1 MKTTHRIAAAMAGA
15 TLLVALGVAVSFR
28 AFHQIEASTEA
39 RKLTRARLIRA
50 EDLSWAL
57 IGAENGQRGFMLTG
71 DETLLEPY
79 LAVRNQFTGHLAK
92 LRQLTP
98 TKAAQAHLDAL
109 APLAQ
114 TKLVEMAQAIELR
127 RRQGLAASVAIMG
140 NGKGQ
145 HSLEAIRSEMRAF
158 IRIEEND
165 LAQHDAQFQ
174 ANMRQLFALL
184 ASASLGTLL
193 LALSFAFLFHRDS
206 RQRLKNL
213 VLLETQHLLELQQE
227 TNRQLQLTNG
237 TLQVSEEKLAVTL
250 QSIGDGVI
258 ATDAAG
264 CVTLLNPL
272 AERLTGW
279 TQAAAAGHPVD
290 EVFRIINQETRQ
302 PATVPIKEMLARGTI
317 QGLANHT
324 LLIARDRSECPIA
337 DSCAP
342 IRDRGGQVV
351 GAVLVF
357 RDVTKDYLA
366 QATARD
372 SSALVQTILN
382 SVEDG
387 IITLRADDGHIE
399 TANPAASRMFGYVA
413 AELIGGG
420 FSRLIPELDRDRPNG
435 SLEYYN
441 GSAEARAA
449 GRGREVVGR
458 RKDGSTFP
466 LEITLS
472 DMRLGGALF
481 FTGILRDITTRKR
494 TEEVLF
500 KAGALQRAIF
510 NSANFSSIATD
521 EKGIIQLFNVGA
533 ERMLGYAAAEVLNRI
548 TPADISDWQE
558 VIQRAKELSTEQAT
572 PITPGF
578 EALVFKASR
587 GIEDIYELNYIRK
600 DGSRFPAVVSVTAL
614 RDPQGT
620 IIGYLLIGTD
630 NTARKQIEAE
640 QQQLAQRLRD
650 QQFYTRSLFE
660 SNIDALITTDPDG
673 IITDVNKQM
682 EALTD
687 CTRDELIGAPFK
699 GYFTDPERAETS
711 IKLALNQ
718 RKVTNYELTARARNG
733 RETMVSYN
741 ATTFYDRDR
750 KLQGVFAAARDV
762 TERQRAEEELRRA
775 LAELAQASRLK
786 DEFLANMSHELR
798 TPLNAI
804 LGLSETLL
812 EQCSGPLT
820 PRQVKSVT
828 TISTSGYHLLALIN
842 DILDLSKIEAG
853 RLELYP
859 ETVKIDEFCQ
869 GCLAFVRTQ
878 ALQKKIDVT
887 FEPDGRVAKF
897 TADPTRLKQVL
908 VNLLTNAV
916 KFTPE
921 GGRIGLTV
929 AAPAGEDVVR
939 FTVWDTGIGIAD
951 QDTPKLFR
959 AFTQIDSGLSR
970 AQEGTGLGLALVA
983 KLVELQGG
991 NVAIA
996 SEPGHGSRFTV
1007 TLPRIASPTPADA
1020 VVPPVAT
1027 EAVRRN
1033 DRRPLILLAEDNAA
1047 NIQTVGGYL
1056 EDMGYAMHY
1065 AANGLLAV
1073 KLAHELRPALI
1084 LMDIQMPVMDGLTAI
1099 LEICADATLKDIPI
1113 VALTALAMPGDRER
1127 CLAAGATDYLSKP
1140 VSLKT
1145 LAALVARL
1153 VPEKP

>member
-1 MKTTHRIAAAMAGA
+1 MSIPAPAPPPVEILIAEDSPTQAQRLKHILEQQGYLVTHAANGRLALAAAQHHQP
-15 TLLVALGVAVSFR
+15 TLIISVVVMPEMDGYELCRRIKADPALGDIPV
-28 AFHQIEASTEA
+28 I
-39 RKLTRARLIRA
+39 LTTT
-50 EDLSWAL
+50 LSDPQHVL
-57 IGAENGQRGFMLTG
+57 HSLECGAENFIAKPYDGHSLLGRVQFALHNRQPPQTGRTDPGAEIVFDGQRHIITADRAQILH
-71 DETLLEPY
+71 LLISSY
-79 LAVRNQFTGHLAK
+79 DAAFQRNQ
-92 LRQLTP
+92 
-98 TKAAQAHLDAL
+98 
-109 APLAQ
+109 
-114 TKLVEMAQAIELR
+114 
-127 RRQGLAASVAIMG
+127 
-140 NGKGQ
+140 
-145 HSLEAIRSEMRAF
+145 
-158 IRIEEND
+158 
-165 LAQHDAQFQ
+165 
-174 ANMRQLFALL
+174 
-184 ASASLGTLL
+184 
-193 LALSFAFLFHRDS
+193 
-206 RQRLKNL
+206 
-213 VLLETQHLLELQQE
+213 
-227 TNRQLQLTNG
+227 
-237 TLQVSEEKLAVTL
+237 
-250 QSIGDGVI
+250 
-258 ATDAAG
+258 
-264 CVTLLNPL
+264 
-272 AERLTGW
+272 
-279 TQAAAAGHPVD
+279 
-290 EVFRIINQETRQ
+290 
-302 PATVPIKEMLARGTI
+302 
-317 QGLANHT
+317 
-324 LLIARDRSECPIA
+324 
-337 DSCAP
+337 
-342 IRDRGGQVV
+342 
-351 GAVLVF
+351 
-357 RDVTKDYLA
+357 
-366 QATARD
+366 
-372 SSALVQTILN
+372 
-382 SVEDG
+382 
-387 IITLRADDGHIE
+387 
-399 TANPAASRMFGYVA
+399 
-413 AELIGGG
+413 
-420 FSRLIPELDRDRPNG
+420 ELDRAH
-435 SLEYYN
+435 
-441 GSAEARAA
+441 AEL
-449 GRGREVVGR
+449 GRINTALGAV
-458 RKDGSTFP
+458 
-466 LEITLS
+466 ITEHQ
-472 DMRLGGALF
+472 
-481 FTGILRDITTRKR
+481 TT
-494 TEEVLF
+494 
-500 KAGALQRAIF
+500 
-510 NSANFSSIATD
+510 
-521 EKGIIQLFNVGA
+521 
-533 ERMLGYAAAEVLNRI
+533 AAALH
-548 TPADISDWQE
+548 
-558 VIQRAKELSTEQAT
+558 
-572 PITPGF
+572 
-578 EALVFKASR
+578 
-587 GIEDIYELNYIRK
+587 
-600 DGSRFPAVVSVTAL
+600 
-614 RDPQGT
+614 
-620 IIGYLLIGTD
+620 
-630 NTARKQIEAE
+630 
-640 QQQLAQRLRD
+640 
-650 QQFYTRSLFE
+650 
-660 SNIDALITTDPDG
+660 
-673 IITDVNKQM
+673 
-682 EALTD
+682 
-687 CTRDELIGAPFK
+687 
-699 GYFTDPERAETS
+699 
-711 IKLALNQ
+711 
-718 RKVTNYELTARARNG
+718 
-733 RETMVSYN
+733 
-741 ATTFYDRDR
+741 
-750 KLQGVFAAARDV
+750 AAH
-762 TERQRAEEELRRA
+762 EELGHVN
-775 LAELAQASRLK
+775 AELAQASRLK

-804 LGLSETLL
+804 LGLSEALL
-812 EQCSGPLT
+812 EQHAGQLS
-820 PRQVKSVT
+820 PRQIKSVT